1 MRGTMH
7 ARRHTSAFMLFAGLV
22 FAVSCGKAATPTA
35 PTTAPTITDTFNA
48 DLSQTGSVN
57 HTFRVTSTGQV
68 TVTLTS
74 VSPLAT
80 MALGVGMMT
89 SNGTSCVT
97 TLTQNDDA
105 RANSVA
111 ALQGTAVAGNYCIRV
126 YDSGN
131 IPISGTVS
139 YTITVLHP

>member
-1 MRGTMH
+1 MH
-7 ARRHTSAFMLFAGLV
+7 PRRYASALLLAVGLTFA
-22 FAVSCGKAATPTA
+22 ASCGTTTPPTA

-48 DLSQTGSVN
+48 DLSQQGSITHN
-57 HTFRVTSTGQV
+57 FKVTSTGEV

-89 SNGTSCVT
+89 SDGTSCIS
-97 TLTQNDDA
+97 TLTQNDNA
-105 RANSVA
+105 RANSTA
-111 ALQGTAVAGNYCIRV
+111 ALQGTAASGNYCIRV

-131 IPISGTVS
+131 VPVSTTVS
-139 YTITVLHP
+139 YTLTVLHP

>member
-1 MRGTMH
+1 MRRYLYG
-7 ARRHTSAFMLFAGLV
+7 SILGAGL
-22 FAVSCGKAATPTA
+22 ALAAACGKTTTPTA
-35 PTTAPTITDTFNA
+35 PTSAAAVTDSFSA
-48 DLSQTGSVN
+48 DLTQQGSITHNFKVN
-57 HTFRVTSTGQV
+57 SAGEVTI
-68 TVTLTS
+68 TLTS

-89 SNGTSCVT
+89 SNGTSCQST
-97 TLTQNDDA
+97 MTQNDNA

-111 ALQGTAVAGNYCIRV
+111 ALQGTAAAGNYCIRV

-131 IPISGTVS
+131 VPLSSTVS

>member
-1 MRGTMH
+1 MH
-7 ARRHTSAFMLFAGLV
+7 TRRFLFRIVVAGAL
-22 FAVSCGKAATPTA
+22 ALAAGCGKTTPPTA
-35 PTTAPTITDTFNA
+35 PTAAPTVTDTFNA
-48 DLSQTGSVN
+48 DLSQQGSITHNFKV
-57 HTFRVTSTGQV
+57 SSSGQV

-89 SNGTSCVT
+89 SDGTSCIS
-97 TLTQNDDA
+97 TLTQNDNA
-105 RANSVA
+105 RANTTV
-111 ALQGTAVAGNYCIRV
+111 ALQGTAASGNYCIRV

-131 IPISGTVS
+131 IPVSTTVS

>member
-1 MRGTMH
+1 MH
-7 ARRHTSAFMLFAGLV
+7 ARRFTSSLLLAAALALT
-22 FAVSCGKAATPTA
+22 VSCGKTTTPTA
-35 PTTAPTITDTFNA
+35 PSATPTITDTFNA
-48 DLSQTGSVN
+48 DLSQTGSITHN
-57 HTFRVTSTGQV
+57 FRVASTGQV

-74 VSPLAT
+74 VSPLST

-111 ALQGTAVAGNYCIRV
+111 ALHGTAVAGNYCIRV

>member
-1 MRGTMH
+1 MH
-7 ARRHTSAFMLFAGLV
+7 ARRCFSGILLAAALALTAG
-22 FAVSCGKAATPTA
+22 CGTTTTPTTPPAA
-35 PTTAPTITDTFNA
+35 PTVTDTFNA
-48 DLSQTGSVN
+48 DLAQEGSITHN
-57 HTFRVTSTGQV
+57 FKVTSTGEV
-68 TVTLTS
+68 TITLTS

-89 SNGTSCVT
+89 SDGTSCLA
-97 TLTQNDDA
+97 TLTANDNA
-105 RANSVA
+105 RANNIA

-131 IPISGTVS
+131 IPVSTSVS